1 MKKYVLSVL
10 VAAAFVSGCS
20 QNSEPATGMTQA
32 ISESSVSVTESEAFS
47 ETMTSSEIAASES
60 ESPASSESAEP
71 TTASTETADSSTVFN
86 EGSNMGGTDYSA
98 DAENYY
104 KVKAEKDAVEL
115 DIENLQAEYRVGE
128 LDKESFESRI
138 RELRMEEERLDN
150 EEDMLEDA
158 IEFSRYRSDMALL
171 EGDAET
177 LFNEMSSLKDKEREL
192 ELRGRELESDYRAGN
207 ITRDEFVSSRT
218 EDIREE
224 EELDMREELL
234 ERALERM
241 GYDD

>member
-158 IEFSRYRSDMALL
+158 IEFSRYRSDMALP

-192 ELRGRELESDYRAGN
+192 ELRERELESDYRAGN